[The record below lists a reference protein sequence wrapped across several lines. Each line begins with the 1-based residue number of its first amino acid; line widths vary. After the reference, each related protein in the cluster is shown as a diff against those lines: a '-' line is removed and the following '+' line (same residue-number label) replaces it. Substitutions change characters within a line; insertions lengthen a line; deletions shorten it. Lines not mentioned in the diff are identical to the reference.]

1 MLTVWWPAYGSE
13 WEELRPQ
20 VIQRFLVGG
29 GVVVGEGDAV
39 QLREVV
45 QVPFVSVDVRLTLL
59 QAFLRLRERAELLW
73 EKSEVPWSFRECI
86 SGSRISTGNAP
97 PTR

>member
-29 GVVVGEGDAV
+29 VAIGDGDAV

-59 QAFLRLRERAELLW
+59 QAFVRLLERAELLR
-73 EKSEVPWSFRECI
+73 EKSEVLWPCRACI
-86 SGSRISTGNAP
+86 LESRISTGNAP